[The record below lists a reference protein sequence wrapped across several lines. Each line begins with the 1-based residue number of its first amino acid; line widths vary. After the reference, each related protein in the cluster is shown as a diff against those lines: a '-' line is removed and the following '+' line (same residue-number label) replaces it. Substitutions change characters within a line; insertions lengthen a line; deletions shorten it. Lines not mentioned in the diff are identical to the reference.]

1 MDKTIQGG
9 GRIAIYLYGH
19 MRTYKNTYKK
29 FLENIVNPNIKDGW
43 KIDIFIHTWDI
54 FSITDPNSWQDKQ
67 NLFPTLNNKK
77 LTQTDMNEIINIYNP
92 KKIVFEPDNGKP
104 AQRYHKVRAVNK
116 LRLDYEKEHNI
127 KYDFFITTRPD
138 IYFLKPFILNVYLK
152 FYATHQYFKDKQLPA
167 KFNFAGCWH
176 FKHPQNFIVM
186 DPRYPNESDLFWVSN
201 YHDGTMCALT
211 AYKHPDNPLNIFIK
225 YRQNMEY
232 LLFRENTKPD
242 DYEEIV
248 KHSLIINLENNN
260 ELETKLKLATQNLTQ
275 KTKELQTSQ
284 DTINYLNN
292 QLNTLTVEINSY
304 PIKKQFLEISN
315 LEQDLINKKLK
326 AQILEKELGLDNEIN
341 LKYNNALQENK
352 TLKDQLSKLSQEHKS
367 LTNQTTNQTAKSRI
381 HNQLSYKLGKAMIE
395 NSKSLWGYIRMPY
408 VLSYIKEQHKK
419 EQIAYNE
426 KIKANPNLKLPPLES
441 YPDYK
446 EAIKEKE
453 CLTYKLGE
461 AMIEADKSPL
471 KLGYITLWIKCKKIQ
486 RECRKDK

>member
-19 MRTYKNTYKK
+19 MRTYKNTYKQ
-29 FLENIVNPNIKDGW
+29 FLENIVNPNIEDGW

-54 FSITDPNSWQDKQ
+54 FSITDPNSWQSKQ

-92 KKIVFEPDNGKP
+92 KKIVFEPNNGKP
-104 AQRYHKVRAVNK
+104 AQRYHKVRAVNQ

-138 IYFLKPFILNVYLK
+138 IYFLKPFILNEYLK

-201 YHDGTMCALT
+201 YHDGTMCALN

-260 ELETKLKLATQNLTQ
+260 ALETKLKLATQNLTQ

-292 QLNTLTVEINSY
+292 QLNTLTAEINSI
-304 PIKKQFLEISN
+304 PIKKQTLEIKN

-326 AQILEKELGLDNEIN
+326 AQILEKELGFDNEIN
-341 LKYNNALQENK
+341 LKYNNALQENEN
-352 TLKDQLSKLSQEHKS
+352 LKAQLSKLLNQEYKS
-367 LTNQTTNQTAKSRI
+367 LINQTTNQTAKSRI
-381 HNQLSYKLGKAMIE
+381 KNQLTYKLGEAMIA

-408 VLSYIKEQHKK
+408 VLSYIKDMHKK

-426 KIKANPNLKLPPLES
+426 KIKTNPSLKLPPLES
-441 YPDYK
+441 YPDYN
-446 EAIKEKE
+446 EAIKLKNH
-453 CLTYKLGE
+453 LSYKLGQ
-461 AMIEADKSPL
+461 ALIKANRDWYKG
-471 KLGYITLWIKCKKIQ
+471 GYIKFIFDIKRLKN
-486 RECRKDK
+486 

>member
-92 KKIVFEPDNGKP
+92 KKIVFEPDNGRP
-104 AQRYHKVRAVNK
+104 AQRYHKVRAVNQ

-211 AYKHPDNPLNIFIK
+211 
-225 YRQNMEY
+225 
-232 LLFRENTKPD
+232 
-242 DYEEIV
+242 
-248 KHSLIINLENNN
+248 
-260 ELETKLKLATQNLTQ
+260 
-275 KTKELQTSQ
+275 
-284 DTINYLNN
+284 
-292 QLNTLTVEINSY
+292 
-304 PIKKQFLEISN
+304 
-315 LEQDLINKKLK
+315 
-326 AQILEKELGLDNEIN
+326 
-341 LKYNNALQENK
+341 
-352 TLKDQLSKLSQEHKS
+352 
-367 LTNQTTNQTAKSRI
+367 
-381 HNQLSYKLGKAMIE
+381 
-395 NSKSLWGYIRMPY
+395 
-408 VLSYIKEQHKK
+408 
-419 EQIAYNE
+419 
-426 KIKANPNLKLPPLES
+426 
-441 YPDYK
+441 
-446 EAIKEKE
+446 
-453 CLTYKLGE
+453 
-461 AMIEADKSPL
+461 
-471 KLGYITLWIKCKKIQ
+471 
-486 RECRKDK
+486 

>member
-1 MDKTIQGG
+1 MDKTIQGGG

-54 FSITDPNSWQDKQ
+54 FSITDPNVWHAKQ
-67 NLFPTLNNKK
+67 NLFPTLDNKK

-92 KKIVFEPDNGKP
+92 KKIVFEPDNGRP
-104 AQRYHKVRAVNK
+104 AQRYHKVRAVNQ
-116 LRLDYEKEHNI
+116 LRLDYEKEYNI

-138 IYFLKPFILNVYLK
+138 IYFLKPFILNEYLK
-152 FYATHQYFKDKQLPA
+152 FYATHPSFKDKQLPT

-176 FKHPQNFIVM
+176 FRHPQNFIVM
-186 DPRYPNESDLFWVSN
+186 DPRFPNESDLFWVSN

-248 KHSLIINLENNN
+248 KHSLIVNLENNN
-260 ELETKLKLATQNLTQ
+260 ALETKLKLATQNLTQ
-275 KTKELQTSQ
+275 KTQELQISQ

-292 QLNTLTVEINSY
+292 QLNTLNTEISSY
-304 PIKKQFLEISN
+304 PIKKQSLEISN

-352 TLKDQLSKLSQEHKS
+352 TLKAQLSQKEKDINNLDINHKKALTSQELEIKS
-367 LTNQTTNQTAKSRI
+367 LKEALFKKEKDISSLEINYQKALNTKN
-381 HNQLSYKLGKAMIE
+381 HLSYKLGQA
-395 NSKSLWGYIRMPY
+395 L
-408 VLSYIKEQHKK
+408 
-419 EQIAYNE
+419 
-426 KIKANPNLKLPPLES
+426 IKANKNW
-441 YPDYK
+441 YK
-446 EAIKEKE
+446 GGYVKFIFEVIKIKKE
-453 CLTYKLGE
+453 HKN
-461 AMIEADKSPL
+461 K
-471 KLGYITLWIKCKKIQ
+471 TLQNNKP
-486 RECRKDK
+486 